1 MSKYLE
7 LVEVS
12 EGVIVLRRS
21 DNKNSPLVKI
31 EFSEEVK
38 KLLNGMEFDVAK
50 EMIKSGIESLNADIN
65 LDNLDE
71 DLFENPDKF
80 DVTRKNARRHVAFG
94 QGIHVCLG
102 MNLSRK
108 EMYTAFPIILDRLK
122 NMRFAD
128 GNKCNKKTIKINK
141 KE

>member
-50 EMIKSGIESLNADIN
+50 EMIKSGVESLNADIN
-65 LDNLDE
+65 LDE
-71 DLFENPDKF
+71 DLFENIFKQE
-80 DVTRKNARRHVAFG
+80 TR
-94 QGIHVCLG
+94 
-102 MNLSRK
+102 
-108 EMYTAFPIILDRLK
+108 DRVSH
-122 NMRFAD
+122 
-128 GNKCNKKTIKINK
+128 
-141 KE
+141 

>member
-71 DLFENPDKF
+71 DLFENICLLYTSPSPRDR
-80 DVTRKNARRHVAFG
+80 TR
-94 QGIHVCLG
+94 
-102 MNLSRK
+102 SR
-108 EMYTAFPIILDRLK
+108 MPSSA
-122 NMRFAD
+122 
-128 GNKCNKKTIKINK
+128 
-141 KE
+141 

>member
-1 MSKYLE
+1 MPKYLE

-50 EMIKSGIESLNADIN
+50 EMIKSGVESLNADIN
-65 LDNLDE
+65 LDE
-71 DLFENPDKF
+71 DLFENIFKQE
-80 DVTRKNARRHVAFG
+80 TR
-94 QGIHVCLG
+94 
-102 MNLSRK
+102 
-108 EMYTAFPIILDRLK
+108 DRVLH
-122 NMRFAD
+122 
-128 GNKCNKKTIKINK
+128 
-141 KE
+141 

>member
-71 DLFENPDKF
+71 DLFENIFKKF
-80 DVTRKNARRHVAFG
+80 LR
-94 QGIHVCLG
+94 
-102 MNLSRK
+102 LSSSSS
-108 EMYTAFPIILDRLK
+108 EIILAEISKYILS
-122 NMRFAD
+122 NIYFESLES
-128 GNKCNKKTIKINK
+128 NS
-141 KE
+141 

>member
-31 EFSEEVK
+31 EFSEEIK

-50 EMIKSGIESLNADIN
+50 EMIKSGVESLNADIN
-65 LDNLDE
+65 LDE
-71 DLFENPDKF
+71 DLFENIFKQE
-80 DVTRKNARRHVAFG
+80 TR
-94 QGIHVCLG
+94 
-102 MNLSRK
+102 
-108 EMYTAFPIILDRLK
+108 DRVLH
-122 NMRFAD
+122 
-128 GNKCNKKTIKINK
+128 
-141 KE
+141 

>member
-50 EMIKSGIESLNADIN
+50 EMIKSGVESLNADIN
-65 LDNLDE
+65 LDE
-71 DLFENPDKF
+71 DLFENIFKQE
-80 DVTRKNARRHVAFG
+80 TR
-94 QGIHVCLG
+94 
-102 MNLSRK
+102 
-108 EMYTAFPIILDRLK
+108 DRVLH
-122 NMRFAD
+122 
-128 GNKCNKKTIKINK
+128 
-141 KE
+141 